1 MVRALKR
8 HSSEFSFQQA
18 RSSRDLGVDSSA
30 GARRAVK
37 VQRNRIRLARRRGKV
52 FHKLTKIGRGAKK
65 YYMASVQAKASWGLQ
80 LLGVPPGLARK
91 LRADLA
97 RSAGGGEAQGVAG
110 APSQWLLTTL
120 DLARTVR

>member
-1 MVRALKR
+1 LVRALKR

-52 FHKLTKIGRGAKK
+52 SISSPR
-65 YYMASVQAKASWGLQ
+65 
-80 LLGVPPGLARK
+80 
-91 LRADLA
+91 
-97 RSAGGGEAQGVAG
+97 
-110 APSQWLLTTL
+110 
-120 DLARTVR
+120 